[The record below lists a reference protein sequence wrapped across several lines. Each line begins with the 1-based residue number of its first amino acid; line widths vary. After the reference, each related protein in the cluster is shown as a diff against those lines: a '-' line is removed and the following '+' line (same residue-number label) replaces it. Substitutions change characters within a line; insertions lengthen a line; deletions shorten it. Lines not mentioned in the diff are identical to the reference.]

1 MTLAWRGRR
10 GWRVLVVLLLAF
22 ALWGGNDRVEAQLT
36 GQTIREFEVPEFD
49 RDNRLRYRLFGEFA
63 RILDNGAVDITEM
76 RVDFYDADRQV
87 EMRVTAD
94 HCVYNRQR
102 RQAESEGPIRI
113 ARDNMVI
120 TGKGFSWQA
129 DDGRF
134 EIHQDAKVVFRDRRA
149 VAEHQ
154 TRPAKPEEEDT
165 P

>member
-1 MTLAWRGRR
+1 MTVALR
-10 GWRVLVVLLLAF
+10 GWRGSRDRCGRVLVGLLLAL
-22 ALWGGNDRVEAQLT
+22 ALGGGGEPVEAQLT

-63 RILDNGAVDITEM
+63 RVLENGTVDITEM
-76 RVDFYDADRQV
+76 RVDFYDAERQV

-94 HCVYNRQR
+94 HCVYDRRR

-120 TGKGFSWQA
+120 TGKGFRWQA

-134 EIHQDAKVVFRDRRA
+134 EINEDAKVVFRDRRA

-154 TRPAKPEEEDT
+154 MRPDKP
-165 P
+165 